1 MYIYI
6 YIHTT
11 YALVQVGVFIVMGV
25 LVGLVYWQ
33 LDALVI
39 IIDQSPATYRMTNA

>member
-11 YALVQVGVFIVMGV
+11 YALVQVRVFIVMGV

-33 LDALVI
+33 LDAVEPYTLN
-39 IIDQSPATYRMTNA
+39 PKP